1 MAMRVVTA
9 EQMRWMDNQTIHAFG
24 IPGRVLMECAGRGAA
39 RLLFDVVDD
48 VAGKRVGVLAG
59 RGNNG
64 GDGFVIARYLAQ
76 KNVAV
81 WVYLMSARSRVS
93 GDAAVNLELLDKLGV
108 PVIELTADGF
118 DACRPEMRSMDCW
131 VDALLGTG
139 LNAPVRGLYKDVIAW
154 VNRAAKPVVSVDIP
168 SGVYSDTGQIGGVA
182 IRAAA
187 TATFA
192 FAKPGH
198 FLHPGAACR
207 GALRVVDIG
216 IPSVVASQQPADHQL
231 IDMPGMHA
239 RWRQRPPDAHKGL
252 AGHVLVIAGSPGKT
266 GAAVMSA
273 QSAMRVGAGLVT
285 LGVPDALRPVI
296 EPMAIESMT
305 VGLAQTEHGLLA
317 ADAMAAI
324 APMIDG
330 NACLAIGPGIGTAA
344 ETRQLV
350 TQLIGSAKTALV
362 IDADGLNCLAQTP
375 NWQRLVSAPMVLTP
389 HPGEMARLMDCSI
402 DRIQAD
408 RIAAARQGALR
419 FNCVLAL
426 KGAPTIV
433 AGPDGAVWIN
443 TSGNS
448 GMAGG
453 GMGDVLT
460 GMVAGLIAQGYGPMD
475 AACLGVYA
483 HGLAADG
490 LQRQNRPVGFLATE
504 VMAAVPEALGRIF
517 ACQPHTRLQM
527 CRDVE

>member
-1 MAMRVVTA
+1 MRVVTA
-9 EQMRWMDNQTIHAFG
+9 EQMRWMDSRTIQSFG
-24 IPGRVLMECAGRGAA
+24 LPGRVLMECAGRGAA
-39 RLLFDVVDD
+39 QLLFDVADD

-59 RGNNG
+59 GGNNG
-64 GDGFVIARYLAQ
+64 GDGFVIARCLAQ
-76 KNVAV
+76 NKVAV
-81 WVYLMSARSRVS
+81 FVYLMAARSRVS

-108 PVIELTADGF
+108 PVIELTADRF
-118 DACRPEMRSMDCW
+118 DTCRSEMGSMDCW
-131 VDALLGTG
+131 VDAMLGTG
-139 LNAPVRGLYKDVIAW
+139 LNAPVRGFYKDVIEF
-154 VNRAAKPVVSVDIP
+154 VNRAAKPVVAVDIA
-168 SGVYSDTGQIGGVA
+168 SGVYSDTGQIGGAA

-198 FLHPGAACR
+198 FLYPGAACR
-207 GALRVVDIG
+207 GKLRVIDIG
-216 IPSVVASQQPADHQL
+216 IPYVVARQQPADHHL

-239 RWRQRPPDAHKGL
+239 LSRQRPPDAHKGL

-273 QSAMRVGAGLVT
+273 QSAMRAGAGLVT
-285 LGVPDALRPVI
+285 LGVPEALRPVV

-305 VGLAQTEHGLLA
+305 VGLAQTERGELA
-317 ADAMAAI
+317 ADAMADI
-324 APMIDG
+324 VSMIDDK
-330 NACLAIGPGIGTAA
+330 ACLAIGPGIGTAA
-344 ETRQLV
+344 ATRQLV
-350 TQLIGSAKTALV
+350 TQLIGSVKTAMV

-375 NWQRLVSAPMVLTP
+375 DWHQSVSAPLVLTP

-402 DRIQAD
+402 DRIQTD
-408 RIAAARQGALR
+408 RIGGARRGARR

-433 AGPDGAVWIN
+433 AGPDGAVRIN

-460 GMVAGLIAQGYGPMD
+460 GIIAGLIAQGYGPMD
-475 AACLGVYA
+475 AACLAAYA

-490 LQRQNRPVGFLATE
+490 LQQQNRPVGFLATE
-504 VMAAVPEALGRIF
+504 VMAAVPDALGRIF
-517 ACQPHTRLQM
+517 AGQPRERLQM
-527 CRDVE
+527 YTDIEG